1 MTPIHLLVPI
11 SLRIRLVAQAF
22 DKAIALGII
31 AVSEQILDEY
41 TEVLH
46 RKKLDKYL
54 TANQRL
60 NAIQRVKNNSVL
72 LTQEFL

>member
-1 MTPIHLLVPI
+1 M
-11 SLRIRLVAQAF
+11 AQAF

-54 TANQRL
+54 TANQKL
-60 NAIQRVKNNSVL
+60 KAIQRVKNNSVL
-72 LTQEFL
+72 FTQ